1 MKMIVRAQYF
11 KKKSGFPWPFDMT
24 SHNFGRTFKK
34 PMRPYEKER
43 IHNELKV
50 VGEYGLKNKRE
61 LWRVHY
67 TVAKIRK
74 AARNLLMLP
83 EQDTTRIFEGTAL
96 LRRLTRLGVLDEG
109 HQKLD
114 FVLSLTPSDF
124 LDRRLQTQVHKSSL
138 AKSVHHARS
147 LINHR
152 HISVGAQLVNQ
163 PAFLV
168 WKESER
174 HIGYSKNS
182 VMTTEKPGRRK
193 RIRSRKN
200 EKKAADEFSD

>member
-1 MKMIVRAQYF
+1 MWLGL
-11 KKKSGFPWPFDMT
+11 STMT

-61 LWRVHY
+61 LWRAHY
-67 TVAKIRK
+67 TVAKLRK

-83 EQDTTRIFEGTAL
+83 ENDTKRIFEGAAL
-96 LRRLTRLGVLDEG
+96 LRRLTRLGVLDETK
-109 HQKLD
+109 QKLD
-114 FVLSLTPSDF
+114 YVLSLTSSDL
-124 LDRRLQTQVHKSSL
+124 LDRRLQTQVHKAAL
-138 AKSVHHARS
+138 AKSVHHART

-152 HISVGAQLVNQ
+152 HIAVADQLVNQ
-163 PAFLV
+163 PGFLV

-174 HIGYSKNS
+174 DIKYAENS
-182 VMTTEKPGRRK
+182 IMTTEKDGRKK
-193 RIRSRKN
+193 RLRAKAG
-200 EKKAADEFSD
+200 KKGDEEMSD

>member
-1 MKMIVRAQYF
+1 
-11 KKKSGFPWPFDMT
+11 MT

-61 LWRVHY
+61 LWRAQY
-67 TVAKIRK
+67 TVSKLRK

-83 EQDTTRIFEGTAL
+83 ENDTKRIFEGNAL
-96 LRRLTRLGVLDEG
+96 LNRLTRLGVLDETK
-109 HQKLD
+109 QKLD
-114 FVLSLTPSDF
+114 YVLSLTSSDL
-124 LDRRLQTQVHKSSL
+124 LDRRLQTQVHKAAL
-138 AKSVHHARS
+138 AKSVHHART

-152 HISVGAQLVNQ
+152 HIAVADQLVNQ

-174 HIGYSKNS
+174 DITYAENS
-182 VMTTEKPGRRK
+182 VMTTEKAGRK
-193 RIRSRKN
+193 RRLRAKAG
-200 EKKAADEFSD
+200 KKGEEEMSD